1 MWFYVLLIPCLILI
15 TYSDIK
21 LYFWNKKTPEEKYV
35 AWRKARADYNHERG
49 IIDECQYDYMDNFK
63 SRE

>member
-1 MWFYVLLIPCLILI
+1 MWFYVLLVPCLILI

-21 LYFWNKKTPEEKYV
+21 LYFWNKKTLEEKHV
-35 AWRKARADYNHERG
+35 AWCKAYADYNHKKG
-49 IIDECQYDYMDNFK
+49 IVNELQYDYMDNFK